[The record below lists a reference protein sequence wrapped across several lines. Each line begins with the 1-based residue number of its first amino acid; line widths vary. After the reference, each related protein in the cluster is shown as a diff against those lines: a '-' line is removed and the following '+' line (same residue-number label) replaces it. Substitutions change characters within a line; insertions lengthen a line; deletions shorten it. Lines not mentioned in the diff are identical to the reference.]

1 MLTKINYAVL
11 VVKINFREK
20 TALTA
25 IAAWLIVESVEA
37 KGPKMTT
44 VTVKHVRSDL
54 WAKFRALA
62 LLRQVRVHEL
72 FNEIL
77 EKAID
82 EAPDLRGKA

>member
-1 MLTKINYAVL
+1 
-11 VVKINFREK
+11 
-20 TALTA
+20 
-25 IAAWLIVESVEA
+25 
-37 KGPKMTT
+37 MTT

-62 LLRQVRVHEL
+62 LIRQVKVHEL
-72 FNEIL
+72 FNEVL